1 MVTPILSDIMSATLL
16 PATYSIQSVK
26 KVAGCHFFEFFRVTP
41 LAFAPGRQNPKVFI
55 RSDVHAVRAGI
66 KLKGQPPLNNPRV
79 YRQAD
84 SIITLSQTVFH
95 FFRIIFSQ
103 SFSQGFF
110 FLRLSRIEYIT
121 KNCFIQLY
129 QFLEHFSASMART
142 NIRTHRA
149 LSFCTMSSEYVSVQL
164 KSSFD
169 IVATRPPKLSNIE

>member
-1 MVTPILSDIMSATLL
+1 MPLLRFFSDFSSRVRSRAAK
-16 PATYSIQSVK
+16 PAGY
-26 KVAGCHFFEFFRVTP
+26 E
-41 LAFAPGRQNPKVFI
+41 NPKVFI

-84 SIITLSQTVFH
+84 SIITLSQTIFH

-110 FLRLSRIEYIT
+110 FLRLSQIEYIT

-169 IVATRPPKLSNIE
+169 IVATRPPILSIIE

>member
-26 KVAGCHFFEFFRVTP
+26 KVAGCHFFEFLRVLP
-41 LAFAPGRQNPKVFI
+41 IA
-55 RSDVHAVRAGI
+55 
-66 KLKGQPPLNNPRV
+66 KGQPPLNNPRV

-103 SFSQGFF
+103 SFSLGFF

-149 LSFCTMSSEYVSVQL
+149 LSFCTMSSEYVSGQL